1 MSPLAY
7 AALAFLVVAGLT
19 FLAAAVPLQRW
30 AGVRR
35 ERLMPATSPAAP
47 VSILRW
53 DEQAGAAW
61 QRSLERLGR
70 ALGPRQGPGLSRY
83 RERLAWAGYQ
93 SPQAVPLF
101 VGAKLAAAIACGLA
115 YPLYGLAVQRVLPQ
129 PLAVSLILLAGAFF
143 LGDLWLYTRIRGR
156 RLAIVHALPDV
167 LDLLMVCV
175 EAGMAFDAAVARV
188 AQQPQVRRSPLHE
201 ELLRMHL
208 EMRVG
213 RRRDE
218 ALRGLAARTGVPE
231 VKAMVG
237 AFIQTDRLGT
247 SLGKTLRVHAESAR
261 VARRHRAEERAYLA
275 PLKMIF
281 PTVLFLMPSF
291 FLVALAPG
299 LLKLLEAFQTLAGR

>member
-1 MSPLAY
+1 
-7 AALAFLVVAGLT
+7 
-19 FLAAAVPLQRW
+19 
-30 AGVRR
+30 
-35 ERLMPATSPAAP
+35 
-47 VSILRW
+47 
-53 DEQAGAAW
+53 
-61 QRSLERLGR
+61 
-70 ALGPRQGPGLSRY
+70 
-83 RERLAWAGYQ
+83 
-93 SPQAVPLF
+93 VPLF
-101 VGAKLAAAIACGLA
+101 VGAKLAVAIVCGLA
-115 YPLYGLAVQRVLPQ
+115 YPFYGLMVQRALAQ
-129 PLAVSLILLAGAFF
+129 PVAVSLMLLAGGFF
-143 LGDLWLYTRIRGR
+143 LGDVWLYNRIRAR
-156 RLAIVHALPDV
+156 QLAIVHALPDV

-213 RRRDE
+213 RPRDD
-218 ALRGLAARTGVPE
+218 ALRGLGNRTGVQE

-261 VARRHRAEERAYLA
+261 VARRHRAEARAYLA

-299 LLKLLEAFQTLAGR
+299 LLKLLEAFQKLAGR